1 MNCYTKIVSTACLT
15 LFLVSN
21 IYADNINITMYQ
33 RSFIRQ
39 VSSALIRLP
48 NFQVPLDGVLTGGQ
62 PTVDQIKQAA
72 ETGFKAVVNLRT
84 DNELPDPAQELTWVE
99 GSGMKYFHIPISVPE
114 DLTPQKTKVF
124 VDVLSKPEN
133 YPLIIHCKSGNRVG
147 AMFALKAFHIDEKE
161 IEEALLIGKMAGLTK
176 LAPTVK
182 KILESY

>member
-1 MNCYTKIVSTACLT
+1 MNCYAKIVFAACLT
-15 LFLVSN
+15 LFVESN
-21 IYADNINITMYQ
+21 VFADDMNITTYQ
-33 RSFIRQ
+33 RSFIRP

-62 PTVDQIKQAA
+62 PTVDQIQQAA
-72 ETGFKAVVNLRT
+72 ATGFKAVINLRT

-99 GSGMKYFHIPISVPE
+99 GAGMRYFHIPISVPE

-124 VDVLSKPEN
+124 VDVLSRPEN

-161 IEEALLIGKMAGLTK
+161 MEEALLIGTMAGLTK

-182 KILESY
+182 RILESY